1 MKIKV
6 IEKSYD
12 EVQSIKHKKHKKPI
26 RPNMFFRTLLKLVA
40 VPDLMQTHF
49 HHEKI
54 DMEKLGKDE
63 PALFLM
69 NHSSFIDLEI
79 VASMLY
85 PRPFNII
92 TTGDGFIGKDALMRW
107 IGCIPTNKFVQDT
120 TLVRDILHAVRKQK
134 SSIVLFPEAG
144 YSFDGTS
151 TTLPETTPALIK
163 MLKIPVIMI
172 HAYGAFSRDPLYN
185 NLQRRSVEVSATERY
200 VLSVEDIER
209 MSAEEIGEIVDRE
222 FSFDNFAWQQENH
235 IKIDEPFR
243 ADYLN
248 RVLYKCPHCGT
259 EGKMQGEGTKLR
271 CKECGVSYTLDEY
284 GYLSCDNAETK
295 FTHVPDWYKWERQC
309 VRAEIEEG
317 KYRLDIPVDICMTV
331 DTLHLYHVGEGRLVH
346 EESGFTLDGC
356 EGKLH
361 YEQKTRASYT
371 VNSDFNWYELGD
383 VISIGNNEH
392 LFYCFPKVEGDIV
405 AKTRLAAEELYK
417 IANAKAKAEKEE
429 NLAKARFVS
438 TSEGTTVIGKM
449 SEEELA
455 KITGKSQSDG
465 Q

>member
-12 EVQSIKHKKHKKPI
+12 EVQSIKRKKHKKPI
-26 RPNMFFRTLLKLVA
+26 RPNMFFRTLLKLVS
-40 VPDLMQTHF
+40 VPDLMKTHF
-49 HHEKI
+49 RHEKI
-54 DMEKLGKDE
+54 GMEKLRKGE

-92 TTGDGFIGKDALMRW
+92 TTGDGFIGKDSLMRW

-185 NLQRRSVEVSATERY
+185 NLQRRAVNVSATETY
-200 VLSVEDIER
+200 ILSPEDIER
-209 MSAEEIGEIVDRE
+209 MSVREIGEIVDRE
-222 FSFDNFAWQQENH
+222 FAFDNFAWQQENH
-235 IKIDEPFR
+235 IKISEDFR

-248 RVLYKCPHCGT
+248 RVLYKCPHCMR
-259 EGKMQGEGTKLR
+259 EGRMLGEGARLYCR
-271 CKECGVSYTLDEY
+271 ECGVSYTLDEY

-295 FTHVPDWYKWERQC
+295 FTHIPDWYRWERER
-309 VRAEIEEG
+309 VKEEILAGE
-317 KYRLDIPVDICMTV
+317 YRLDIPVDICMTV

-346 EESGFTLDGC
+346 DESGFTLDGC

-392 LFYCFPKVEGDIV
+392 LFYCFPKTEGDIV

-417 IANAKAKAEKEE
+417 IAMERAKAEREK
-429 NLAKARFVS
+429 KR
-438 TSEGTTVIGKM
+438 
-449 SEEELA
+449 
-455 KITGKSQSDG
+455 SQSEKEPPD
-465 Q
+465 QA

>member
-12 EVQSIKHKKHKKPI
+12 EVQSIKRKKHKKPI
-26 RPNMFFRTLLKLVA
+26 RPNMFFRTLLKLVS
-40 VPDLMQTHF
+40 VPDLATTHF

-54 DMEKLGKDE
+54 GMEKLGKKE

-92 TTGDGFIGKDALMRW
+92 TTGDGFIGKDSLMRW

-120 TLVRDILHAVRKQK
+120 TLVRDILHTVRKLN

-151 TTLPETTPALIK
+151 TTLPETTAALIK
-163 MLKIPVIMI
+163 MLKIPVVMI
-172 HAYGAFSRDPLYN
+172 HAFGAFSRDPLYN
-185 NLQRRSVEVSATERY
+185 NLQRRKVEVSATETY
-200 VLSVEDIER
+200 ILSP
-209 MSAEEIGEIVDRE
+209 EEIEKMSVDEIDEVVQRE
-222 FSFDNFAWQQENH
+222 FTFDNFAWQQENH

-243 ADYLN
+243 ADCLN
-248 RVLYKCPHCGT
+248 RVLYKCPHCNE
-259 EGKMQGEGTKLR
+259 EGKMHGEGTKLS
-271 CKECGVSYTLDEY
+271 CTSCGVSYTLDEY
-284 GYLSCDNAETK
+284 GFLSCDNGETK
-295 FTHVPDWYKWERQC
+295 FTHIPDWYKWEREC
-309 VRAEIEEG
+309 VKEEILAG
-317 KYRLDIPVDICMTV
+317 NYRLDIPVDICMTI

-346 EESGFTLDGC
+346 EEAGFTLDGC

-417 IANAKAKAEKEE
+417 ITMERVKAEKEE
-429 NLAKARFVS
+429 KRRLREKEKAKKQ
-438 TSEGTTVIGKM
+438 SE
-449 SEEELA
+449 
-455 KITGKSQSDG
+455 Q
-465 Q
+465 